1 MASQSVHL
9 FDTNTSEIQTIPCF
23 DEPIHTLISQ
33 PTSDNS
39 PPSSFIAAA
48 ESKFTIGVYS
58 TESLSIIGN
67 LNAGGSIRTLALFT
81 DVRNQ
86 SSLLASV
93 TETGA
98 VELFDSP
105 FQNWSSSG
113 DDLKTKRKKM
123 TRRSNAM
130 IEVRRS
136 GASASIVP
144 VIDTAFDSEDNLILA
159 LADGNVNVGFE
170 TIPNLKKDNSLSI
183 SDTMIIE
190 RAQTISM
197 ASEFMNGVKDLKH
210 AHVDDSRAV
219 VSHAAVESNAND
231 IHTDGVENE
240 FSSDEDAEEDDHIE
254 NHQKK
259 STDQVVTN
267 GTGDSDAE
275 MAEAG
280 NEEAEAVEEP
290 TFGELVKARGINTIK
305 VSAMDRSSG
314 TLTSGHAPSLSISTL
329 TLGTLVTQALNT
341 NDSASLDTCLAQQDL
356 QVIRATIERL
366 DSSLALTLLQKLAER
381 LHSRPGRAGSLLV
394 WVQWT
399 IVAHGGYLSSRE
411 DVVQQLRS
419 LRKVVQ
425 QRAQSLQPLLA
436 LKGKLDML
444 DAQIALRK
452 RLQQSQ
458 VAGNESS
465 SRLENMIY
473 IEGQSE
479 SETGEEEED
488 NEQQG
493 LIERNEDADEEDEE
507 EAAGIA
513 AQDDYEEDS
522 NSEDIEE
529 MDDSEASDDD
539 QFDDE
544 VDHDD
549 IDPVDSDDSADGL
562 SMVEGRQPNGIKPH

>member
-1 MASQSVHL
+1 M
-9 FDTNTSEIQTIPCF
+9 
-23 DEPIHTLISQ
+23 ISQ
-33 PTSDNS
+33 PTSDDTS
-39 PPSSFIAAA
+39 PTSFIAAA
-48 ESKFTIGVYS
+48 ESKSTVGVYS
-58 TESLSIIGN
+58 TESLSITGN

-81 DVRNQ
+81 DVRDQNF
-86 SSLLASV
+86 LLASV
-93 TETGA
+93 TETGT

-105 FQNWSSSG
+105 FQNWSSPG
-113 DDLKTKRKKM
+113 DDLKMKRKKM
-123 TRRSNAM
+123 TRRSDAA

-136 GASASIVP
+136 GASKIVIP
-144 VIDTAFDSEDNLILA
+144 VIDAAFDSEGNLVLA

-170 TIPNLKKDNSLSI
+170 TISDLKRDNSLSI
-183 SDTMIIE
+183 NGTKIIE
-190 RAQTISM
+190 RAQAVSM
-197 ASEFMNGVKDLKH
+197 VTEFMNGVKDLKH

-219 VSHAAVESNAND
+219 VSHATVESHTNEN
-231 IHTDGVENE
+231 HTDHVDNE
-240 FSSDEDAEEDDHIE
+240 FSSEEDAEEDDHME
-254 NHQKK
+254 NHPKE
-259 STDQVVTN
+259 STDLVVTN
-267 GTGDSDAE
+267 GADESDAE
-275 MAEAG
+275 MAEAE
-280 NEEAEAVEEP
+280 NEEAEVVEEP
-290 TFGELVKARGINTIK
+290 TFGELVKARGIDTIK
-305 VSAMDRSSG
+305 VSGLDRSSG
-314 TLTSGHAPSLSISTL
+314 AATNEQAPSLSTSTL

-356 QVIRATIERL
+356 QVVRATIERL
-366 DSSLALTLLQKLAER
+366 DSSLALTLLQRLAER

-452 RLQQSQ
+452 RLQKSQ
-458 VAGNESS
+458 VVGNGPS

-473 IEGQSE
+473 VEGQSE
-479 SETGEEEED
+479 SETEEEEED

-493 LIERNEDADEEDEE
+493 LIEGNENEDEEDEE
-507 EAAGIA
+507 EAAGITA
-513 AQDDYEEDS
+513 LDDSEEDS
-522 NSEDIEE
+522 NSEDIENS
-529 MDDSEASDDD
+529 DNSEASDDD
-539 QFDDE
+539 QFDGE